1 MKKILLV
8 LLFSQL
14 IGFAQ
19 KGYPIPPDAAE
30 RLFYIQHSDNHNT
43 FVYDVNFSENNK
55 VNEVE
60 PIKIYRIAYTK
71 GGVKEELSSVQR
83 KFAYGIT
90 FKKIKESHYEFTL
103 VAYPEKKLYLELD
116 AKGKPQVKTL
126 VNGKKMIVRRM
137 FIAKAAT
144 KSIKPKIDFID
155 FYGNN
160 EVGNSEMKERFYL

>member
-1 MKKILLV
+1 MKKILL
-8 LLFSQL
+8 LLVFSHV
-14 IGFAQ
+14 IGLAQ
-19 KGYPIPPDAAE
+19 KGYPIPPDADE

-55 VNEVE
+55 VNDIE
-60 PIKIYRIAYTK
+60 PIRIYRIAYTK
-71 GGVKEELSSVQR
+71 GGVKEELSSMQR

-116 AKGKPQVKTL
+116 SKGKPQVKTI

-137 FIAKAAT
+137 FITKSAT
-144 KSIKPKIDFID
+144 KSVKPKIDFID

-160 EVGNSEMKERFYL
+160 EIGNGEMKERFYL